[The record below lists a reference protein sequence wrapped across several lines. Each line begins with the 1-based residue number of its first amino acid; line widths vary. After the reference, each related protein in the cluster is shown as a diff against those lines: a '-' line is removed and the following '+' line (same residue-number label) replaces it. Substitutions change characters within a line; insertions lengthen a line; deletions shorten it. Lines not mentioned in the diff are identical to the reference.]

1 MIHSENTLTHVF
13 LVIFRMNHTF
23 IKIFMETT
31 HEIASVGGLY
41 HNYAE
46 DRSDEVLEMV
56 VHVCIFFVHN

>member
-1 MIHSENTLTHVF
+1 
-13 LVIFRMNHTF
+13 
-23 IKIFMETT
+23 METT

-56 VHVCIFFVHN
+56 VHVCNFLFITKKIEFQSFDS